1 MLEVF
6 DLYSKI
12 VLTVYDTREKLRRGD
27 QPEEQIYAEGRNIT
41 ILFMLGG
48 AQFEAGRLA
57 FDWNFTITR
66 NSTDNSRRLGLVT
79 LHTLHTFYASYS
91 ELREFSVHERLNI
104 YTEPEIA

>member
-1 MLEVF
+1 MFKQFQVQYKYLIFDGYFAIAQRLPEMLEVF

-48 AQFEAGRLA
+48 SFQHRQQLLQGDYILQQPLFVL
-57 FDWNFTITR
+57 
-66 NSTDNSRRLGLVT
+66 
-79 LHTLHTFYASYS
+79 
-91 ELREFSVHERLNI
+91 
-104 YTEPEIA
+104 